1 MIFITGIFAHLVAHD
16 WGHNINNPRDMLVP
30 WRVFHPIIAPGFPD
44 PLWSAHFSEASPWAQ
59 RAMLR
64 VCDELPGTPGDD
76 ASTLLYILKMD
87 VGMFPFGNADFSG
100 TPY

>member
-1 MIFITGIFAHLVAHD
+1 
-16 WGHNINNPRDMLVP
+16 
-30 WRVFHPIIAPGFPD
+30 
-44 PLWSAHFSEASPWAQ
+44 
-59 RAMLR
+59 MLR